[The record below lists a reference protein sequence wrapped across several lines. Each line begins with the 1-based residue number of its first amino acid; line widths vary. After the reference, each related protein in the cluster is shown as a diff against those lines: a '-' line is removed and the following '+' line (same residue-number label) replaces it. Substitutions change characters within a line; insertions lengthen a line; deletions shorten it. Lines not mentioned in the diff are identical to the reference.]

1 MKVFK
6 RLFEHVYYAN
16 MKRYIFGTGT
26 MSKPSASQPL
36 AGIKVIELSN
46 MITCSLAA
54 MTMASQGAQVIKVEP
69 PQMGDKMRPLGTQ
82 KNGVSGFFHN
92 CNRGKRSLAIDLKS
106 SAGVKAIKELV
117 IRSDVLL
124 HNYRPGV
131 MDKLGLG
138 SEVLR
143 ELNPKLI
150 YVAVSGFGTK
160 GPMADLPAFDH
171 VIQGL
176 AGFTDLQSPEE
187 NSFDFIRTFICDKVT
202 AYTVGQAATAALLAR
217 ATTNEGQHIDISMLH
232 ACLAFMWPDGMMHKT
247 LKDKDRFKMSPGSDY
262 FETINYKDGGVAV
275 APLTDDHWKALLPML
290 GYPELLGTPLY
301 ASIASRM
308 TNMDQVTKVL
318 RTPRN
323 DIGVKKAIEVLSAA
337 DVPCAPCTKR
347 KDLEGVEQIQA
358 IGALETYVTKTM
370 GELTVTTPPILFEG
384 KSTSQAEP
392 SPLLG
397 EHSEEIL
404 EELGWESPL
413 IDSLVESGDLLITKL

>member
-1 MKVFK
+1 MD
-6 RLFEHVYYAN
+6 
-16 MKRYIFGTGT
+16 I
-26 MSKPSASQPL
+26 PSSSQPL

-54 MTMASQGAQVIKVEP
+54 MTMSSQGAQVIKVEP
-69 PQMGDKMRPLGTQ
+69 PIMGDKMRPLGTQ

-92 CNRGKRSLAIDLKS
+92 CNRGKRSLAVDLKS
-106 SAGVKAIKELV
+106 NAGIKAVKELV
-117 IRSDVLL
+117 MQSDVLL

-131 MDKLGLG
+131 MDRLGLG
-138 SEVLR
+138 SDVLR
-143 ELNPKLI
+143 KLNPRLI

-176 AGFTDLQSPEE
+176 AGFTDLQSSEE
-187 NSFDFIRTFICDKVT
+187 NSFDFIKTFICDKVT

-217 ATTNEGQHIDISMLH
+217 ASTNEGQHIDISMLH

-247 LKDKDRFKMSPGSDY
+247 LKDEDRFEMSPGSDY

-275 APLTDDHWKALLPML
+275 APLSDEHWKALLPML
-290 GYPELLGTPLY
+290 GYPELINTPLY

-308 TNMDQVTKVL
+308 TNMDQVMTVL
-318 RTPRN
+318 REPRN
-323 DIGVKKAIEVLSAA
+323 DIGVKKAMEILIAA
-337 DVPCAPCTKR
+337 DVPCSPCTKR
-347 KDLEGVEQIQA
+347 DDLESVDQIKA

-384 KSTSQAEP
+384 KKTSQAQP

-397 EHSEEIL
+397 EHSKEIL
-404 EELGWESPL
+404 QELGWKQSF
-413 IDSLVESGDLLITKL
+413 IDSLIESGDLLVTKL

>member
-1 MKVFK
+1 
-6 RLFEHVYYAN
+6 
-16 MKRYIFGTGT
+16 

-54 MTMASQGAQVIKVEP
+54 MTMASQGAQVVKVEP

-217 ATTNEGQHIDISMLH
+217 ASTNEGQHIDISMLH

-337 DVPCAPCTKR
+337 DVPCAQCTKR

-358 IGALETYVTKTM
+358 IGALETQVTKTM

-404 EELGWESPL
+404 EELGWERPL
-413 IDSLVESGDLLITKL
+413 INSLVESGDLLITKLQI

>member
-1 MKVFK
+1 
-6 RLFEHVYYAN
+6 
-16 MKRYIFGTGT
+16 
-26 MSKPSASQPL
+26 
-36 AGIKVIELSN
+36 VIELSN

-54 MTMASQGAQVIKVEP
+54 MTMASQGAQVVKVEP

-117 IRSDVLL
+117 IQSDVLL
-124 HNYRPGV
+124 HNYRPGI

-202 AYTVGQAATAALLAR
+202 AYTVGQAATAGLLAR

-337 DVPCAPCTKR
+337 DVPCAPCTR
-347 KDLEGVEQIQA
+347 REDLESVEQIQA

-404 EELGWESPL
+404 EELGWERSL

>member
-1 MKVFK
+1 MD
-6 RLFEHVYYAN
+6 
-16 MKRYIFGTGT
+16 I
-26 MSKPSASQPL
+26 PSSSQPL

-54 MTMASQGAQVIKVEP
+54 MTMSSQGAQVIKVEP
-69 PQMGDKMRPLGTQ
+69 PIMGDKMRPLGTQ

-92 CNRGKRSLAIDLKS
+92 CNRGKRSLAVDLKS
-106 SAGVKAIKELV
+106 NAGIKAVKELV
-117 IRSDVLL
+117 MQSDVLL

-131 MDKLGLG
+131 MDRLGLG
-138 SEVLR
+138 SDVLR
-143 ELNPKLI
+143 KLNPRLI

-176 AGFTDLQSPEE
+176 AGFTDLQSSEE
-187 NSFDFIRTFICDKVT
+187 NSFDFIKTFICDKVT

-217 ATTNEGQHIDISMLH
+217 ASTNEGQHIDISMLH

-247 LKDKDRFKMSPGSDY
+247 LKDEDRFEMSPGSDY

-275 APLTDDHWKALLPML
+275 APLSDEHWKALLPML
-290 GYPELLGTPLY
+290 GYPELINTPLY

-308 TNMDQVTKVL
+308 TNMDQVMTVL
-318 RTPRN
+318 REPRN
-323 DIGVKKAIEVLSAA
+323 DIGVKKAMEILIAA
-337 DVPCAPCTKR
+337 DVPCSPCTKR
-347 KDLEGVEQIQA
+347 EDLESVDQIKA

-384 KSTSQAEP
+384 KKTSQAQP

-397 EHSEEIL
+397 EHSKEIL
-404 EELGWESPL
+404 QELGWKQSF
-413 IDSLVESGDLLITKL
+413 IDSLIESGDLLVTKL

>member
-1 MKVFK
+1 
-6 RLFEHVYYAN
+6 
-16 MKRYIFGTGT
+16 

-36 AGIKVIELSN
+36 AGVKVIELSN

-275 APLTDDHWKALLPML
+275 APLTDDHWRALLPML

-337 DVPCAPCTKR
+337 DIPCAPCTKR

-404 EELGWESPL
+404 EELGWERPL
-413 IDSLVESGDLLITKL
+413 INSLVESGDLLITKL

>member
-1 MKVFK
+1 
-6 RLFEHVYYAN
+6 
-16 MKRYIFGTGT
+16 
-26 MSKPSASQPL
+26 
-36 AGIKVIELSN
+36 
-46 MITCSLAA
+46 
-54 MTMASQGAQVIKVEP
+54 
-69 PQMGDKMRPLGTQ
+69 
-82 KNGVSGFFHN
+82 
-92 CNRGKRSLAIDLKS
+92 
-106 SAGVKAIKELV
+106 
-117 IRSDVLL
+117 
-124 HNYRPGV
+124 
-131 MDKLGLG
+131 
-138 SEVLR
+138 
-143 ELNPKLI
+143 
-150 YVAVSGFGTK
+150 
-160 GPMADLPAFDH
+160 
-171 VIQGL
+171 
-176 AGFTDLQSPEE
+176 
-187 NSFDFIRTFICDKVT
+187 
-202 AYTVGQAATAALLAR
+202 
-217 ATTNEGQHIDISMLH
+217 MLH

-337 DVPCAPCTKR
+337 DVPCAPCTR
-347 KDLEGVEQIQA
+347 REDLESIEQIQA

-404 EELGWESPL
+404 EELGWERPL

>member
-1 MKVFK
+1 
-6 RLFEHVYYAN
+6 
-16 MKRYIFGTGT
+16 

-337 DVPCAPCTKR
+337 DIPCAPCTKR

-404 EELGWESPL
+404 EELGWERPL

>member
-1 MKVFK
+1 
-6 RLFEHVYYAN
+6 
-16 MKRYIFGTGT
+16 

-36 AGIKVIELSN
+36 EGIKVIELSN

-176 AGFTDLQSPEE
+176 AGFTDLQSPEN

-275 APLTDDHWKALLPML
+275 APLTNDHWKALLPIL

-308 TNMDQVTKVL
+308 TNMDQVMKVL

>member
-1 MKVFK
+1 
-6 RLFEHVYYAN
+6 
-16 MKRYIFGTGT
+16 

-36 AGIKVIELSN
+36 AGVKVIELSN

-117 IRSDVLL
+117 IQSDVLL

-337 DVPCAPCTKR
+337 DIPCAPCTKR

>member
-1 MKVFK
+1 
-6 RLFEHVYYAN
+6 
-16 MKRYIFGTGT
+16 

>member
-1 MKVFK
+1 MD
-6 RLFEHVYYAN
+6 
-16 MKRYIFGTGT
+16 I
-26 MSKPSASQPL
+26 PSSSQPL

-54 MTMASQGAQVIKVEP
+54 MTMSSQGAQVIKVEP
-69 PQMGDKMRPLGTQ
+69 PIMGDKMRPLGTQ

-92 CNRGKRSLAIDLKS
+92 CNRGKRSLAVDLKS
-106 SAGVKAIKELV
+106 NAGIKAVKELV
-117 IRSDVLL
+117 MQSDVLL

-131 MDKLGLG
+131 MDRLGLG

-143 ELNPKLI
+143 KLNPRLI

-176 AGFTDLQSPEE
+176 AGFTDLQSSEE
-187 NSFDFIRTFICDKVT
+187 NSFDFIKTFICDKVT

-217 ATTNEGQHIDISMLH
+217 ASTNEGQHIDISMLH

-247 LKDKDRFKMSPGSDY
+247 LKDEDRFEMSPGSDY

-275 APLTDDHWKALLPML
+275 APLSDEHWKALLPML
-290 GYPELLGTPLY
+290 GYPELINTPLY

-308 TNMDQVTKVL
+308 TNMDQVMTVL
-318 RTPRN
+318 REPRN
-323 DIGVKKAIEVLSAA
+323 DIGVKKAMEILIAA
-337 DVPCAPCTKR
+337 DVPCSPCTKR
-347 KDLEGVEQIQA
+347 EDLESVDQIKA

-384 KSTSQAEP
+384 KKTSQAQP

-397 EHSEEIL
+397 EHSKEIL
-404 EELGWESPL
+404 QELGWKQSF
-413 IDSLVESGDLLITKL
+413 IDSLIESGDLLVTKL